1 MNKPG
6 LFEGI
11 IVAIV
16 ISLAGGILAEFFAV
30 FGPTHMGI
38 RLWLPLL
45 VSGYLIYLLKRSEE
59 HTGRIVMLAL
69 WFFLTVGGLLLEA
82 SLITFIV
89 IQLAAIWI
97 IRSLYF
103 HASVL
108 PSLLDLG
115 LVGLGQIAA
124 VWALLQT
131 GSVMTS
137 IWSFFLTQS
146 LFVLIPAF
154 KRNRDLG
161 NHHNPVEQ
169 NRFQSAHRVALDAV
183 RKLST
188 Q

>member
-16 ISLAGGILAEFFAV
+16 ISLAGGILAELVAV
-30 FGPTHMGI
+30 FAPTHMGI

-45 VSGYLIYLLKRSEE
+45 VSGYLIYLLKRSED
-59 HTGRIVMLAL
+59 HKGRIVMLTL
-69 WFFLTVGGLLLEA
+69 WFFLTLGGLLLDA

-131 GSVMTS
+131 GSVMTA